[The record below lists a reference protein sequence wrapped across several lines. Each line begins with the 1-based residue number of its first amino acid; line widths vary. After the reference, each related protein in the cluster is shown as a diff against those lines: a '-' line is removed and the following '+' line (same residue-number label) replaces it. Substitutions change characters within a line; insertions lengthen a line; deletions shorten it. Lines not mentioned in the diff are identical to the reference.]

1 MPELL
6 VGPDDAGTRL
16 DKFLRRRLPGMPLSH
31 IYKLLRTRK
40 VRLNGKRAR
49 AENLLAAGDRLL
61 LHVDQARFSEDSA
74 IHRPRRRPAR
84 LDFSVVFEDEHL
96 LVVMK
101 PPFLPAHPGAGHRED
116 SLIDQVHAYL
126 EVKEDAAFRP
136 ALAHR
141 LDRDTSGLV
150 LVGKTGPAL
159 RQLNRLLHQGEV
171 HKSYLGLVRGVPQPS
186 QGAWDMMVERRD
198 VPGFVGENRRGRPDK
213 PGRTEYRVAL
223 RRELELCGQCTP
235 VCLLTLHLL
244 TGRTHQL
251 RSHLFQAGHPL
262 LGDPRYGDEALN
274 QALRKRFGLRRQF
287 LHAYRLS
294 LPHPVS
300 LKPLRLASGFPADLE
315 PLAQHLRLGVPE

>member
-6 VGPDDAGTRL
+6 VGPDDAGQRI

-49 AENLLAAGDRLL
+49 AENILAAGDRLL
-61 LHVDQARFSEDSA
+61 LHVDQARFSEDST
-74 IHRPRRRPAR
+74 IHRPRRRSTR

-96 LVVMK
+96 LAVMK
-101 PPFLPAHPGAGHRED
+101 PPFLAAHPGAGHEED

-126 EVKEDAAFRP
+126 EVRPEAAFRP

-159 RQLNRLLHQGEV
+159 RQLNRLLHQGQV
-171 HKSYLGLVRGVPQPS
+171 HKSYLGLVRGVPRPD

-198 VPGFVGENRRGRPDK
+198 VPGFVGDKKRGRPDK

-223 RRELELCGQCTP
+223 RRELELAGRRTP
-235 VCLLTLHLL
+235 VSLLVLRLL

-262 LGDPRYGDEALN
+262 LGDVRYGEEGLN
-274 QALRKRFGLRRQF
+274 QALRERFGLKRQF
-287 LHAYRLS
+287 LHAYRLA

-300 LKPLRLASGFPADLE
+300 GKPLHLSTGYPADLL
-315 PLAQHLRLGVPE
+315 PLAEALHLGVPT